1 MCLVM
6 SQMKTGSAYFWGMIF
21 QRTEG
26 IDRRIKAPAILLV
39 LLGLVS
45 MDAVGQT
52 EEGDWYITWGY
63 NRSMYTTSDVHIW
76 GTGPGGAFD
85 LTLDDVEANDMPERF
100 QAKVYFHPGL
110 FTIPQYNARFGK
122 KISEK
127 WWFSAGWDHM
137 KYKLTKQ
144 TVNASGFA
152 SASDMGI
159 VSPTDPVLD
168 YVDEPIY
175 WGPGFNLEHS
185 DGMNFVRFSFE
196 REWSIWEARQANIA
210 LSGFTAAGAGLVV
223 CSTDFRWADVRQK
236 NPQRI
241 SGLGMGFHAG
251 LRMQLHRRFFIQ
263 TTAHMGG
270 VSLPWIRIQGPG
282 DAGAEQRIG
291 YFEGAFALGYLI
303 GGNHRNSKRACDTCP
318 KWGR

>member
-1 MCLVM
+1 M

-21 QRTEG
+21 QCTEG
-26 IDRRIKAPAILLV
+26 IDRRMKVPAILLV

-63 NRSMYTTSDVHIW
+63 NRSMYTTSDVRIW

-85 LTLDDVEANDMPERF
+85 LTLEDVEANDMPERF

-122 KISEK
+122 KISKK

-144 TVNASGFA
+144 TVNVSGFA

-210 LSGFTAAGAGLVV
+210 LSGFSAAG
-223 CSTDFRWADVRQK
+223 
-236 NPQRI
+236 
-241 SGLGMGFHAG
+241 
-251 LRMQLHRRFFIQ
+251 
-263 TTAHMGG
+263 
-270 VSLPWIRIQGPG
+270 
-282 DAGAEQRIG
+282 
-291 YFEGAFALGYLI
+291 
-303 GGNHRNSKRACDTCP
+303 
-318 KWGR
+318 